1 MPFLAAQIEITGKV
15 CDCERK
21 PLVGVSVELKSGKKT
36 ESYSLTDIN
45 GLYKIIVPD
54 TNSVI
59 NYSYIGYTTQKIR
72 VGNRDTIN
80 VFLKENVNSLDN
92 DIILVKRPVIYLYP
106 TAETEISVKIDYKGK
121 LFFTY
126 PEYENGWNVTA
137 MPNGLLRNKKDG
149 REYSYLFW
157 EGEKKQTNAQTIYED
172 GFIVHKDKVVE
183 FLQKILPEF
192 GLTPYEYNEFIV
204 FWTPYLMQ
212 NEWNFIYF
220 RFGENYDEISKNIVH
235 PKPQTIIRVFMEF
248 KGINEPIE
256 IEPQKIKTILRKGF
270 TLVEWG
276 GAELQQTIRVK
287 QLNEKYIE
295 K

>member
-1 MPFLAAQIEITGKV
+1 M
-15 CDCERK
+15 
-21 PLVGVSVELKSGKKT
+21 S
-36 ESYSLTDIN
+36 
-45 GLYKIIVPD
+45 
-54 TNSVI
+54 
-59 NYSYIGYTTQKIR
+59 
-72 VGNRDTIN
+72 
-80 VFLKENVNSLDN
+80 
-92 DIILVKRPVIYLYP
+92 
-106 TAETEISVKIDYKGK
+106 K
-121 LFFTY
+121 LFCRARF
-126 PEYENGWNVTA
+126 

-235 PKPQTIIRVFMEF
+235 PKPQTIIRVFMVLLPI
-248 KGINEPIE
+248 GIFLTYKAVVDATLFNPEMYV
-256 IEPQKIKTILRKGF
+256 KAAHAIKKYF
-270 TLVEWG
+270 NKLVNRSADEVL
-276 GAELQQTIRVK
+276 EET
-287 QLNEKYIE
+287 
-295 K
+295 